1 MAKNPY
7 AKEGFGHLFAPR
19 TTAEQEIWDE
29 VKNWL
34 VRLRMLEGVPFNYI
48 VSSEEMLP
56 NESIRFFHV
65 DRNWLDAMVDGA
77 LSVGMLD
84 SRGTLPSVSEEDD
97 QVQKYHELLDDLDE
111 SEVSYQ
117 EARKQ
122 KLVEYLGENGVPVEE
137 LDAGIPMTGFLI
149 RSTVVRD
156 YPGLEV
162 SAYYAPFVH
171 KRGAWD
177 QKQFRIQ
184 TLRQVRLSE
193 TILLC
198 LFSGIPTHLRIKEP
212 GEGLRLGLDPHDPYQ
227 CIYELKYKNEVDAKL
242 SKGMLGI
249 RYRSNT
255 GDRSVLA
262 IKDILKEPN
271 KEVDIPTLPDAKFWG
286 PGSATYKT
294 FRVSAGGYVA
304 TQLMQFPYQQ
314 DFAYNSLEQQP
325 TTDEQTVTV
334 HNQSILS
341 GQSIDQHEGN
351 IIRGGEKDGQG

>member
-1 MAKNPY
+1 
-7 AKEGFGHLFAPR
+7 
-19 TTAEQEIWDE
+19 
-29 VKNWL
+29 
-34 VRLRMLEGVPFNYI
+34 
-48 VSSEEMLP
+48 MLP

-117 EARKQ
+117 EVRKQ
-122 KLVEYLGENGVPVEE
+122 KLVEHLGENGVPVEE

-249 RYRSNT
+249 RYRSNM

-271 KEVDIPTLPDAKFWG
+271 KEEIPTLPDSKFWG

-294 FRVSAGGYVA
+294 FRVSAGVCGYSIDA
-304 TQLMQFPYQQ
+304 IPYHKT
-314 DFAYNSLEQQP
+314 AYNSLNSNLLQMR
-325 TTDEQTVTV
+325 TTV

-351 IIRGGEKDGQG
+351 IIRRKDGQG